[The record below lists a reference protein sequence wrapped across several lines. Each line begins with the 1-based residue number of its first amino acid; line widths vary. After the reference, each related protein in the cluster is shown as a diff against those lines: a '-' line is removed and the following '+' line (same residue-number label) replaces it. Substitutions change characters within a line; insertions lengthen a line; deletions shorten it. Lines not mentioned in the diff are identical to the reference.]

1 MSFSNKWHGMG
12 LAIILTLLFGV
23 GIAQSATI
31 KCGGG
36 VFFFRTYDT
45 GDGGGEIHREI
56 HFTTFQF
63 TNTSST
69 TRTISKI
76 EFFDTEGAL
85 FFTVDDVGGVNKKT
99 FAQVEFDPVLGRN
112 EQEEL
117 HMSKVFD
124 LTLTGVQNP
133 ARMVATA
140 NGSLVGYRIR
150 IARGFKPDNDEGKR
164 QQEERTRVVS
174 TCNTVG

>member
-36 VFFFRTYDT
+36 VFFFREYTNDA
-45 GDGGGEIHREI
+45 DNDEV
-56 HFTTFQF
+56 HFTNFQF
-63 TNTSST
+63 TNTGTT

-85 FFTVDDVGGVNKKT
+85 FFTVANVGGNKT
-99 FAQVEFDPVLGRN
+99 FAEVEFDPVLGPR
-112 EQEEL
+112 EQEDL
-117 HMSKVFD
+117 NMTDVFD
-124 LTLTGVQNP
+124 SSLSGVQRP

-140 NGSLVGYRIR
+140 NGSLVAHRTRIV
-150 IARGFKPDNDEGKR
+150 RGFNPGNPSGKR
-164 QQEERTRVVS
+164 HQEERSRVTS
-174 TCNTVG
+174 TCNTVN